1 MGDPK
6 VYPWRTPPR
15 NSTSSFSIFWR
26 PPRPYPCCL
35 RTRSRSISFARSP
48 KPAGTPCT
56 RVTSAGPCDSPA
68 VEKPNLTVL
77 EYVLSRSTSEQ
88 ATRSLGYAPANI
100 NHPPGS
106 VILLPV
112 PQRDGNSS
120 PLLKQILVDLHHPP
134 CCTQNR
140 VARRRLVRPC
150 YPYCH
155 HPRCLHP

>member
-68 VEKPNLTVL
+68 VEKPNLTAL
-77 EYVLSRSTSEQ
+77 EYVLSRSTFEQ

-112 PQRDGNSS
+112 PPKRRQFSTTAEKIS
-120 PLLKQILVDLHHPP
+120 TILLAAPKI
-134 CCTQNR
+134 R